1 MDIFAV
7 IWQFSGGFLGVLIG
21 RQLIV
26 ITLKQ
31 RRLSIDSGLDWPWE
45 WANSIVLSYWAL
57 GLGLALS
64 FVILVFSFE
73 AAFLG
78 LFVGALIGFMLRK
91 TWKINQDMPN
101 LQPEEE
107 YTGD

>member
-7 IWQFSGGFLGVLIG
+7 FWQFSGGFLGVLIG
-21 RQLIV
+21 RQLTV

-45 WANSIVLSYWAL
+45 WASSTIFSLWAA
-57 GLGLALS
+57 GLGFVLAL
-64 FVILVFSFE
+64 VMLAFSFE

-78 LFVGALIGFMLRK
+78 VIAGVPIGFVLRK
-91 TWKINQDMPN
+91 NWKIKEDPD
-101 LQPEEE
+101 LIPE
-107 YTGD
+107 

>member
-7 IWQFSGGFLGVLIG
+7 FWQFSGGFLGVLIG
-21 RQLIV
+21 RQLTV

-45 WANSIVLSYWAL
+45 WANSIVLMFWAL
-57 GLGLALS
+57 GLGFAL
-64 FVILVFSFE
+64 FLVILVFSFE

-78 LFVGALIGFMLRK
+78 FIAGALIGFALRNI
-91 TWKINQDMPN
+91 WKINRDMPDV
-101 LQPEEE
+101 LPEEE
-107 YTGD
+107 YTRD